1 MKRPTFEFPEAKG
14 KTIEEVLIFDDPEN
28 GREILLRFT
37 DETVLSVVLETSTV
51 VTGKLYSNRGGAMQ
65 LLCERGDAVPVATS
79 GIPGD

>member
-51 VTGKLYSNRGGAMQ
+51 VTGKLYCNEGGSMQ
-65 LLCERGDAVPVATS
+65 KLCERGDAVLPVMS
-79 GIPGD
+79 VVHGD

>member
-14 KTIEEVLIFDDPEN
+14 KTIEEVVIFDDPEN

-51 VTGKLYSNRGGAMQ
+51 VTGKLYCNHGGAMQ
-65 LLCERGDAVPVATS
+65 TLCERGDAVPLVTS
-79 GIPGD
+79 VIAED